1 MNIHTCDGGGKIEA
15 KIPAEDLG
23 GDSLNPKSS
32 AVNEE
37 EEFFLLSIFTSV
49 LLFFS
54 QNRKANPNKIGT
66 QEKPR

>member
-1 MNIHTCDGGGKIEA
+1 
-15 KIPAEDLG
+15 LG

-49 LLFFS
+49 LFFSS
-54 QNRKANPNKIGT
+54 QNRKANPNKTAPKKNPGD
-66 QEKPR
+66 KNGR